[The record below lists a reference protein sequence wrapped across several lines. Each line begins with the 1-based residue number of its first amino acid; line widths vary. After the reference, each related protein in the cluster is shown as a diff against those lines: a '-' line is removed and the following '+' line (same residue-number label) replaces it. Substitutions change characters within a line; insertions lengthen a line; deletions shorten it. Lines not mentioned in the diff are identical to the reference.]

1 MRYLTAA
8 AGIFVV
14 ALIGMA
20 PGHTATTGRI
30 EGRVENAATGKLQSG
45 VRITVSGIDGSGE
58 SVVNRSSMTGSNGR
72 YAFDHLPTGEEI
84 IYALDA
90 HYKGG
95 LYAGR
100 PISLPSDTRERPV
113 IDTTLRVWEPTSDPA
128 AVIILRDNMFVVPAE
143 GGVAVIESVTIVN
156 QTDFGYVGRRG
167 GQMEDSGAPS
177 FGFALPPGAEQAG
190 VQIRDSTLDIPALVS
205 TDFGFGI
212 TAAIPPDET
221 RVTFSYHVPGRGGSI
236 DLSRNALYAT
246 AESSVYAALPLQ
258 IESNRL
264 HERGQVTLSERT
276 YTRWT
281 TRSRLDAGDP
291 IQVVAR
297 AEARFGPGLI
307 AGIIAAVVLALAIGM
322 VAFLR
327 ARRLRGPKP
336 PPRPDPSA
344 NGRREQYLREI
355 AELDISYSR
364 GAIGEQEW
372 ISRRKEIKSRL
383 DEETGSNR

>member
-8 AGIFVV
+8 LGIFVA
-14 ALIGMA
+14 ALIGIGPGQAA
-20 PGHTATTGRI
+20 PTGRI
-30 EGRVENAATGKLQSG
+30 EGRVENAATGKPQAGVRVRVSG
-45 VRITVSGIDGSGE
+45 VDGSGE
-58 SVVNRSSMTGSNGR
+58 PVVNRSEVTVSNGR
-72 YAFDHLPTGEEI
+72 YEFDRLPTGEEI

-100 PISLPSDTRERPV
+100 PITLPSDTRRRPV
-113 IDTTLRVWEPTSDPA
+113 IDTTLRVWDPTTDPA
-128 AVIILRDNMFVVPAE
+128 AVIVLRDDLFVIPAE
-143 GGVAVIESVTIVN
+143 GGVGVIESVTIVN

-167 GQMEDSGAPS
+167 GQKGDEAVPS
-177 FGFALPPGAEQAG
+177 FGFALPAGAEQAG
-190 VQIRDSTLDIPALVS
+190 VRIRDSNLDIPALVP

-212 TAAIPPDET
+212 TAAIPPGET
-221 RVTFSYHVPGRGGSI
+221 RVTFSYRVPGSGGSF
-236 DLSRNALYAT
+236 DLSRTTLYAT
-246 AESSVYAALPLQ
+246 AESSVYAASPLG

-264 HERGQVTLSERT
+264 FEREQVTLSDRH

-281 TRSRLDAGDP
+281 TRTGLDAGDP
-291 IQVVAR
+291 LQVVAR

-307 AGIIAAVVLALAIGM
+307 AGIVAAVVLALLIGA

-327 ARRLRGPKP
+327 ARRPRGSPT
-336 PPRPDPSA
+336 RPDPSR
-344 NGRREQYLREI
+344 NGKRERYLREI

-364 GAIGEQEW
+364 GAIDQEEW
-372 ISRRKEIKSRL
+372 ISRRNEIKARL